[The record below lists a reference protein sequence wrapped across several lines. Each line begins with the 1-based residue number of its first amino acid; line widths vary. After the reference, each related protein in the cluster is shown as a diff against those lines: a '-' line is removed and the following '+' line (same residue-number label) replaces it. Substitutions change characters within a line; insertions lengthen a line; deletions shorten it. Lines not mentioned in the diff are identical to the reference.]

1 MVLSCL
7 VEPLVAPLVGRPGA
21 RGRTAL
27 SRRMV
32 ATALMAS
39 AWAEV
44 TTTAHA
50 AGTLNK
56 LQPGDQAE
64 TTSIRQAHQ
73 KPAATRDREVLAQS
87 ALPARRKQELEE
99 PGEAAEFESRA
110 LRQGRLRPG
119 PDLRRLTGPSL
130 GIHRRLDALR
140 RARSLT
146 YLTFGAGQHRSGA
159 PNPQFA

>member
-32 ATALMAS
+32 ATALMVS
-39 AWAEV
+39 ALAAV
-44 TTTAHA
+44 TTNAHTAD
-50 AGTLNK
+50 TVKK
-56 LQPGDQAE
+56 LKHGEQAE
-64 TTSIRQAHQ
+64 AASIRNAHQ
-73 KPAATRDREVLAQS
+73 KPAAIPYREVLAQY
-87 ALPARRKQELEE
+87 ALPALRKQELEE

-119 PDLRRLTGPSL
+119 PDLQRPDGSSL
-130 GIHRRLDALR
+130 GLHRRLDALR